1 MDDEYFMNK
10 ALEMAQKA
18 LASGEVPVGAVVV
31 KDGVIIGEGY
41 NQREQKNDVS
51 SHAEIEALKAA
62 EQTLASWRLSG
73 CTLYVSLEP
82 CLMCASAIAQ
92 SGISRLVYG
101 ADDPQAGAITSHH
114 YIYDD
119 PSVASRPLVSRGVKA
134 KECQE
139 ILLTFFK
146 GKRKKAVL

>member
-1 MDDEYFMNK
+1 MNDDYFMNK

-18 LASGEVPVGAVVV
+18 LAAGEVPVGAVVV
-31 KDGVIIGEGY
+31 KDGVVIGWGY
-41 NQREQKNDVS
+41 NQREQKKDIS
-51 SHAEIEALKAA
+51 SHAEIEAIKAA
-62 EQTLASWRLSG
+62 EQSLSSWRLSG

-92 SGISRLVYG
+92 AGISRLVYG
-101 ADDPQAGAITSHH
+101 IDDPQAGAITSHH
-114 YIYDD
+114 LIYDD
-119 PSVASRPLVSRGVKA
+119 PSVASRPLVSRGVLA

-139 ILLTFFK
+139 ILFTFFK